1 MARYSFAPRHPYHPS
16 TFHPPAAHGP
26 AKGVPAPT
34 RPGNSL
40 TGPGVQAAP
49 PDVGGRPLDPAE
61 IAAGVSANRNLAL
74 GQAGATYQLGQLQQE
89 YGYGETGAANPYS
102 RAALLQESFQRS
114 KLGTTNNYAAGGQL
128 YSGAYGRAQGENQR
142 QYSIGENA
150 NRRAYDQAVYGV
162 NYGQAQNAATYGTD
176 MDQTSY
182 EALLRALGIQ

>member
-1 MARYSFAPRHPYHPS
+1 MVPRRVFLP
-16 TFHPPAAHGP
+16 
-26 AKGVPAPT
+26 
-34 RPGNSL
+34 RPGLGIRRLARGFRLLRRMLVGVLLILRRSRRAFRRTGTSL
-40 TGPGVQAAP
+40 
-49 PDVGGRPLDPAE
+49 
-61 IAAGVSANRNLAL
+61 L

-162 NYGQAQNAATYGTD
+162 NYGQAQNAATYGTG
-176 MDQTSY
+176 MDDAAF
-182 EALLRALGIQ
+182 EACLGLWGSSHASF

>member
-1 MARYSFAPRHPYHPS
+1 MVPRRVSLP
-16 TFHPPAAHGP
+16 
-26 AKGVPAPT
+26 
-34 RPGNSL
+34 RPGL
-40 TGPGVQAAP
+40 GIRRLARGFRLLRLMLVGVLLILRRSRRGFGEP
-49 PDVGGRPLDPAE
+49 EPRF
-61 IAAGVSANRNLAL
+61 

-162 NYGQAQNAATYGTD
+162 NYGQAQNAATYGIG
-176 MDQTSY
+176 MDDAAY
-182 EALLRALGIQ
+182 EALLRALGI